1 MEACDLGT
9 ITLTRKATPN
19 RSTSMSLPEAVAWF
33 AGEGHSDRPQCV
45 SPMLLASATVLS
57 DRLPDRK
64 RQRLK
69 RFVPA
74 LVGTAGDGRDR
85 ERSLLAMD
93 WLVRVHTPAWLRLV
107 PSLGLAAA
115 SLAEHEPVRSVSDAA
130 ELIEAPLVAVRRAA
144 LAACASVSWPEP
156 GVSNADVSAA
166 VARALSTQAADAA
179 VAATLDISESFLV
192 VCGRMRLAVEQAVL
206 VAIRARPWRSHPVS
220 LDGHVSTLMAPTA
233 ELLEDAVIELFARL
247 VDVTPPSGRGWLSA
261 HPAESA
267 RGDGLG

>member
-19 RSTSMSLPEAVAWF
+19 RGTSMSLPEAVAWF
-33 AGEGHSDRPQCV
+33 AGEGHSDRPRCV
-45 SPMLLASATVLS
+45 SPMLLASAAVLS

-74 LVGTAGDGRDR
+74 LVGTADDGRDR

-107 PSLGLAAA
+107 PSLDLAAA

-130 ELIEAPLVAVRRAA
+130 ELIEAPLMAVRRAA
-144 LAACASVSWPEP
+144 WAACTAVSWPDP
-156 GVSNADVSAA
+156 GISNTDVSAA
-166 VARALSTQAADAA
+166 VSRALATHAADAA
-179 VAATLDISESFLV
+179 VAATLDLPDSFLV
-192 VCGRMRLAVEQAVL
+192 VCGRMRLAIEQAVL
-206 VAIRARPWRSHPVS
+206 VAVRTHRWSSHPVS
-220 LDGHVSTLMAPTA
+220 LDEHVSTLVAPTA
-233 ELLEDAVIELFARL
+233 ETLEDAVIELFARL
-247 VDVTPPSGRGWLSA
+247 VDVTPPPGRGWLST

-267 RGDGLG
+267 RRGGQS